1 MTILPF
7 SSAAVT
13 AGLSGFATGLG
24 LFAAVGAQ
32 SAFILRQG
40 ALRVH
45 IVSVVLVCAVSDA
58 VLIFASVMGL
68 RALTAQAPWLLQGVL
83 WTGVVFLAAYA
94 MAAARR
100 AWGGGESL
108 QAAARMRGGGRAAAV
123 AGALAF
129 TWLNPHFWLDMV
141 LVGTLAHGFG
151 SASLAYGA
159 GAAAA
164 SIFWLTLLGGGARL
178 LAPLFR
184 SARAWR
190 ILDGMVAL
198 IMAVMAVRLA
208 AQALG

>member
-1 MTILPF
+1 MTNLLF

-32 SAFILRQG
+32 SAYILRQG

-45 IVSVVLVCAVSDA
+45 IVSVVLVCAISDA

-94 MAAARR
+94 VAAGRR
-100 AWGGGESL
+100 AWSGGEIL
-108 QAAARMRGGGRAAAV
+108 QAARMRAGSRAAAV

-129 TWLNPHFWLDMV
+129 TVLNPHFWLDMV

-151 SASLAYGA
+151 NASMAYGA

-198 IMAVMAVRLA
+198 IMATMAVRLA
-208 AQALG
+208 SRALG